1 MNFSPANITALVVA
15 ASFAAGLN
23 IYATVLTLGIL
34 ARTQWVALPPGLD
47 SLGHTWVLVV
57 CGIMFA
63 MEFVVD
69 KIPGFDMVWNALHTV
84 IRVPIAALVAYH
96 ASSQLTPQMQILA
109 TTIGA
114 AIALATHGSK
124 TALRAAVTPS
134 PEPISNIA
142 LSTTEDAAA
151 IGLTWFATHHPVIAA
166 SIALVCLAAAIFAAR
181 ALLRAIQRPLR
192 KLFGAELEEDN
203 ADFFLFVHSAF
214 VCLRWMN
221 LFSVLFQTTDIVS

>member
-1 MNFSPANITALVVA
+1 MYTFRHMSFSPANITALVIA

-63 MEFVVD
+63 MEFVAD

-96 ASSQLTPQMQILA
+96 ASSQLTPQMQVLA
-109 TTIGA
+109 TAIGA
-114 AIALATHGSK
+114 AVALAAHGSK
-124 TALRAAVTPS
+124 TAVRAAVTPS

-142 LSTTEDAAA
+142 LSTTEDAVA

-166 SIALVCLAAAIFAAR
+166 FDRADFLGGCDPRGAGAAAGDTG
-181 ALLRAIQRPLR
+181 PLR
-192 KLFGAELEEDN
+192 KLFGTELEQDK
-203 ADFFLFVHSAF
+203 APPKPL
-214 VCLRWMN
+214 
-221 LFSVLFQTTDIVS
+221 T

>member
-1 MNFSPANITALVVA
+1 MNFSPANITALVIA

-57 CGIMFA
+57 CAIMFA
-63 MEFVVD
+63 MEFVAD
-69 KIPGFDMVWNALHTV
+69 KIPGFDMVWNVLHTF

-96 ASSQLTPQMQILA
+96 ASSQLTPQMQLLA
-109 TTIGA
+109 TTLGA
-114 AIALATHGSK
+114 AIALAAHSSK
-124 TALRAAVTPS
+124 TAVRAAVTPS
-134 PEPISNIA
+134 PEPMSNIA

-166 SIALVCLAAAIFAAR
+166 SIALICLSAAVLAAR
-181 ALLRAIQRPLR
+181 ALLRAIQKPLR
-192 KLFGAELEEDN
+192 KLFGTELAQDK
-203 ADFFLFVHSAF
+203 APPRPLT
-214 VCLRWMN
+214 RG
-221 LFSVLFQTTDIVS
+221 Q

>member
-1 MNFSPANITALVVA
+1 MNFSPANITALIIA

-84 IRVPIAALVAYH
+84 IRVPIAALVAEH

-124 TALRAAVTPS
+124 AALRAAVTPS

-142 LSTTEDAAA
+142 LSTREDAAA

-166 SIALVCLAAAIFAAR
+166 SIALICLAAAVLAAR

-192 KLFGAELEEDN
+192 KLFGTELEEDK
-203 ADFFLFVHSAF
+203 APPKP
-214 VCLRWMN
+214 
-221 LFSVLFQTTDIVS
+221 II

>member
-1 MNFSPANITALVVA
+1 MSFSPANITALVIA

-63 MEFVVD
+63 LEFVAD
-69 KIPGFDMVWNALHTV
+69 KVPGFDLVWNTLHTV
-84 IRVPIAALVAYH
+84 VCVPIAALVAYH

-109 TTIGA
+109 TAIGA
-114 AIALATHGSK
+114 VVALAAHGSK
-124 TALRAAVTPS
+124 TALRTAVTPS

-151 IGLTWFATHHPVIAA
+151 VGLTWFATHHPLIAA
-166 SIALVCLAAAIFAAR
+166 GVALVCLAATIIAAR

-192 KLFGAELEEDN
+192 KLFGTELEEDK
-203 ADFFLFVHSAF
+203 ALSKPLKQSDV
-214 VCLRWMN
+214 
-221 LFSVLFQTTDIVS
+221 

>member
-1 MNFSPANITALVVA
+1 MSFSPANITALIIA

-23 IYATVLTLGIL
+23 IYATVATLGIL

-63 MEFVVD
+63 MEFVAD
-69 KIPGFDMVWNALHTV
+69 KIPAFDMVWNTLHTV

-96 ASSQLTPQMQILA
+96 ASSQLTPQMQVLA
-109 TTIGA
+109 TAIGA
-114 AIALATHGSK
+114 VVALAAHSSK

-142 LSTTEDAAA
+142 LSSSEDVAA
-151 IGLTWFATHHPVIAA
+151 IGLTWFATHHPLIAA
-166 SIALVCLAAAIFAAR
+166 FIALVLLSAAIIAAR

-192 KLFGAELEEDN
+192 KIFRPDLEEEKSPPK
-203 ADFFLFVHSAF
+203 ALG
-214 VCLRWMN
+214 
-221 LFSVLFQTTDIVS
+221 

>member
-1 MNFSPANITALVVA
+1 MSFNPANITALIIA

-63 MEFVVD
+63 MEFVAD
-69 KIPGFDMVWNALHTV
+69 KIPAFDMVWNALHTV

-96 ASSQLTPQMQILA
+96 ASSQMTPQMQVLA
-109 TTIGA
+109 TAIGA
-114 AIALATHGSK
+114 VVALAAHSSK

-142 LSTTEDAAA
+142 LSSTEDVAA
-151 IGLTWFATHHPVIAA
+151 IGLTWFATHHPLIAA
-166 SIALVCLAAAIFAAR
+166 FIALVLLSAAIIAAR
-181 ALLRAIQRPLR
+181 ALLRAIQKPLR
-192 KLFGAELEEDN
+192 KIFRPDLEEEKVPPK
-203 ADFFLFVHSAF
+203 ALG
-214 VCLRWMN
+214 
-221 LFSVLFQTTDIVS
+221 

>member
-1 MNFSPANITALVVA
+1 MNFSPANITALVIA

-47 SLGHTWVLVV
+47 SLGHTWILVV

-63 MEFVVD
+63 MEFVAD
-69 KIPGFDMVWNALHTV
+69 KIPGFDMIWNGLHTV
-84 IRVPIAALVAYH
+84 VRVPIAALVAYH

-114 AIALATHGSK
+114 VIALAAHSSK

-134 PEPISNIA
+134 PEPVSNIA
-142 LSTTEDAAA
+142 LSTSEDVVAV
-151 IGLTWFATHHPVIAA
+151 GLTWFATHHPFIAA
-166 SIALVCLAAAIFAAR
+166 TVALLFLGSAILAAR

-192 KLFGAELEEDN
+192 KLFGTELEEDN
-203 ADFFLFVHSAF
+203 AAIKP
-214 VCLRWMN
+214 N
-221 LFSVLFQTTDIVS
+221 P

>member
-1 MNFSPANITALVVA
+1 MSFSPANITALVIA

-23 IYATVLTLGIL
+23 IYATVFTLGIL

-63 MEFVVD
+63 IEFVAD
-69 KIPGFDMVWNALHTV
+69 KIPGFDIVWNALHTIV
-84 IRVPIAALVAYH
+84 RVPIAALVAYH

-114 AIALATHGSK
+114 AVALAAHGSK

-134 PEPISNIA
+134 PEPVSNIA
-142 LSTTEDAAA
+142 LSSTEDIAAV
-151 IGLTWFATHHPVIAA
+151 GLTWFATHHPFIAA
-166 SIALVCLAAAIFAAR
+166 SIALILLAGAVVAAH
-181 ALLRAIQRPLR
+181 ALLRAIQKPLR
-192 KLFGAELEEDN
+192 RLFGTDVEEKKISTKP
-203 ADFFLFVHSAF
+203 L
-214 VCLRWMN
+214 
-221 LFSVLFQTTDIVS
+221 I